1 MDWLLASGA
10 AEGAQRL
17 AAALYFFWYTPGLFV
32 TGLRWLRAALAAEGQ
47 VEPMVRLRAEVG
59 LAQLAFIAG
68 DYMASFTAI
77 ESAVPTARLLGDDV
91 VLARCLATAGYVW
104 WLLDPQRSA
113 ALFEEGLEAAH
124 RGGDGWTRSTGLAG
138 LGWARYFAGS
148 FDAALDSLEAAIQL
162 TARSGRRQQF
172 AMAILGRAAVELS
185 RGQLAAADASA
196 QQALGV
202 LRAIGDAT
210 WTSAA
215 LAVGAEIERARGR
228 LEEAGHRVITF
239 DNRGCGRS
247 AAPPAPYRV
256 ADMAADTAALI
267 EYLGLGPC
275 DVIGYSLGGYIA
287 QQLAVTCPDLVRRLV
302 LVAGVGAAPAYA
314 LARARA
320 AVDLALAL
328 DPLPSSFD
336 VADLLL
342 SLHSLAQ
349 LQNDDDAVK
358 VTISLI
364 EAGGPWT
371 NPGRLGQ
378 YQADLAWL
386 EDSSH
391 LDRLDR
397 IKSPSLAM
405 AFEHDCWFPPRAVRE
420 AAERIPGCR
429 YAELPGLGH
438 GAPLLAAD
446 QVNPIL
452 VEFLGTGRPAV
463 AGEVPG

>member
-1 MDWLLASGA
+1 MPNAILNGISID
-10 AEGAQRL
+10 
-17 AAALYFFWYTPGLFV
+17 YT
-32 TGLRWLRAALAAEGQ
+32 
-47 VEPMVRLRAEVG
+47 
-59 LAQLAFIAG
+59 
-68 DYMASFTAI
+68 
-77 ESAVPTARLLGDDV
+77 
-91 VLARCLATAGYVW
+91 TAGEGPPV
-104 WLLDPQRSA
+104 LLIC
-113 ALFEEGLEAAH
+113 G
-124 RGGDGWTRSTGLAG
+124 TGQPADL
-138 LGWARYFAGS
+138 WFA
-148 FDAALDSLEAAIQL
+148 Q
-162 TARSGRRQQF
+162 
-172 AMAILGRAAVELS
+172 V
-185 RGQLAAADASA
+185 ADLVA
-196 QQALGV
+196 
-202 LRAIGDAT
+202 
-210 WTSAA
+210 
-215 LAVGAEIERARGR
+215 
-228 LEEAGHRVITF
+228 AGHRVITF

-287 QQLAVTCPDLVRRLV
+287 QQLAVTCPALVRRLV

-342 SLHSLAQ
+342 SLHSMAQ

-386 EDSSH
+386 QDTAIWTGSATS
-391 LDRLDR
+391 
-397 IKSPSLAM
+397 
-405 AFEHDCWFPPRAVRE
+405 
-420 AAERIPGCR
+420 IP
-429 YAELPGLGH
+429 LPGH
-438 GAPLLAAD
+438 GIRTRLLVPAA
-446 QVNPIL
+446 
-452 VEFLGTGRPAV
+452 GRAGSSRAHGRLPVRRTERPGPRRPPA
-463 AGEVPG
+463 GRRPGQPHPRRVPRDRSAHPTRRGDSA

>member
-1 MDWLLASGA
+1 MPNTILNGISID
-10 AEGAQRL
+10 
-17 AAALYFFWYTPGLFV
+17 YT
-32 TGLRWLRAALAAEGQ
+32 
-47 VEPMVRLRAEVG
+47 
-59 LAQLAFIAG
+59 
-68 DYMASFTAI
+68 
-77 ESAVPTARLLGDDV
+77 
-91 VLARCLATAGYVW
+91 TAGEGPPV
-104 WLLDPQRSA
+104 LLIC
-113 ALFEEGLEAAH
+113 G
-124 RGGDGWTRSTGLAG
+124 TGQPADL
-138 LGWARYFAGS
+138 WFA
-148 FDAALDSLEAAIQL
+148 Q
-162 TARSGRRQQF
+162 
-172 AMAILGRAAVELS
+172 V
-185 RGQLAAADASA
+185 ADLVA
-196 QQALGV
+196 
-202 LRAIGDAT
+202 
-210 WTSAA
+210 
-215 LAVGAEIERARGR
+215 
-228 LEEAGHRVITF
+228 AGHRVITF

-287 QQLAVTCPDLVRRLV
+287 QQLAVTCPALVRRLV

-342 SLHSLAQ
+342 SLHSMAQ

-391 LDRLDR
+391 
-397 IKSPSLAM
+397 P
-405 AFEHDCWFPPRAVRE
+405 
-420 AAERIPGCR
+420 
-429 YAELPGLGH
+429 
-438 GAPLLAAD
+438 
-446 QVNPIL
+446 
-452 VEFLGTGRPAV
+452 
-463 AGEVPG
+463 